1 MCDFNPVLRGL
12 SAYFRLTNY
21 RDRQVAGCKVPE
33 AVVSAM
39 LDSPARNTYSW
50 GGERLPLTQLEQMLS
65 EMNIATS
72 GLLAGVQHH
81 LTVECHYP
89 VIDDPFEMGKII
101 CADSIADFY
110 AMGITEC
117 DKMLMLVCRP
127 RQMVTSEFNVV
138 YSLMAE
144 GFKECFRATGGN
156 ESWAECMHSD
166 WFIAGGLAS
175 SHWERSQL
183 LARDNAVDGDVLVLT
198 KPLGTQVAID
208 AYGCIGQPQAW
219 EKYKM
224 FLTEED
230 LRGAYRL
237 AVKSMTRLNRK
248 AASLMHLHN
257 AHGALAVS
265 GRGILAHARTLAL
278 LQKQP
283 LSFVIDT
290 LPVIGK
296 LATVPCCQSRLRRGL
311 SHETSGGLLICMPRE
326 DAASFCQ
333 LLEAQDGH
341 PAWIIGTVQSG
352 IRNATV
358 SKDAQI
364 IEVSE

>member
-1 MCDFNPVLRGL
+1 MGDFNPVLRGL

-21 RDRQVAGCKVPE
+21 GDRMVAGCKVPE
-33 AVVSAM
+33 SVVSEM
-39 LDSPARNTYSW
+39 LDSPADNAYTW
-50 GGERLPLTQLEQMLS
+50 GGERWPETRLEEMLR
-65 EMNIATS
+65 EMNITTS

-89 VIDDPFEMGKII
+89 VIDDPYEVGKII
-101 CADSIADFY
+101 CADAIADLY

-117 DKMLMLVCRP
+117 DKMLMLACRP
-127 RQMVTSEFNVV
+127 RRMSMSEFNVV
-138 YSLMAE
+138 YSMMEE
-144 GFKECFRATGGN
+144 GFKQCFQATGGR
-156 ESWAECMHSD
+156 ETWAQCMHSD

-175 SHWERSQL
+175 SHWEKSQL

-198 KPLGTQVAID
+198 KPLGTQMAID

-219 EKYKM
+219 ECYNP
-224 FLTEED
+224 FVTEED
-230 LRGAYRL
+230 LRVAYRL
-237 AVKSMTRLNRK
+237 AVNSMTRLNRK

-283 LSFVIDT
+283 LSFNINI

-296 LATVPCCQSRLRRGL
+296 LATVPCCQSRLRRGV
-311 SHETSGGLLICMPRE
+311 SHEISGGLLICMPRE
-326 DAASFCQ
+326 DAASFCR

-352 IRNATV
+352 QRDAIVCKNAR
-358 SKDAQI
+358 I